1 MSNTS
6 KFPNN
11 SPQVQRLFGEFAL
24 RKMFLLRLAI
34 GRQCIESVMV
44 ATVPDYIQNIAAA
57 NRKIAVV
64 CCNTHRYLQRF
75 DRRFYRSQL
84 NEPEIRNNLKFYSV
98 FRAPNKFNLYITY
111 STHSIIKISGDNF
124 CSLMNASH
132 TAINFNDHQ
141 FINMELLRSFDFHKH
156 FFAIVSHIRFK
167 FEHLGHFIFRL
178 EPELI
183 A

>member
-1 MSNTS
+1 
-6 KFPNN
+6 
-11 SPQVQRLFGEFAL
+11 
-24 RKMFLLRLAI
+24 
-34 GRQCIESVMV
+34 MV